1 MPGVMKETSGSGGGS
16 VDIPRLRRALGAVP
30 EHGFSITGTLRLHHR
45 EVRRSHHLTE
55 QHGQCNEPTKSGKS
69 GHRRSVAFC
78 RRCSTLCTGH
88 ICTRARTPSR

>member
-1 MPGVMKETSGSGGGS
+1 
-16 VDIPRLRRALGAVP
+16 
-30 EHGFSITGTLRLHHR
+30 
-45 EVRRSHHLTE
+45 VRRSHHLTE